1 MPPNMKDK
9 MVESYKE
16 LRDKDRKVLRLIVED
31 FLKAGHPVSSS
42 TIAAQC
48 DFSVSPA
55 TIRNIMGRLEEDG
68 YLSQPHTSA
77 GRVPTDE
84 GLRFYVNM
92 LFDDLHF
99 PQQTKSLTPGDF
111 DIHQGDFFSML
122 HQVSSLLAEYSD
134 NLGFVLSPRLSQ
146 LNFKH
151 VRFLKIGEEKVLII
165 IITTFD
171 LVLTEITETRNYFT
185 QRELDNASRYI
196 NENFRSKNL
205 LYIRDYLLKELPKY
219 RNRYEDTIGKLTSL
233 LKNYIFLEE
242 SRKQVFLQ
250 GTSKLLS
257 NPELFEMD
265 HLRTLFRNF
274 EEKAKLAKLL
284 SDFISLDR
292 VKVIIGSELNIP
304 DIEECALVLSHY
316 GYDRQILGS
325 LGIIGPKRLSYKR
338 IIPLVDIIA
347 QKLSQTISSS

>member
-1 MPPNMKDK
+1 MTHR
-9 MVESYKE
+9 ELQEKE
-16 LRDKDRKVLRLIVED
+16 QKVLRLIVED
-31 FLKAGHPVSSS
+31 YLKVGHPVSSS
-42 TIAAQC
+42 AVAVQC

-55 TIRNIMGRLEEDG
+55 TVRHIMSRLEQEG
-68 YLSQPHTSA
+68 YLAQPHTSA
-77 GRVPTDE
+77 GRIPTDE
-84 GLRFYVNM
+84 GLRFYINL

-99 PQQTKSLTPGDF
+99 PQQAKSIAPGDF
-111 DIHQGDFFSML
+111 DIEQGDFFSML

-151 VRFLKIGEEKVLII
+151 IRFLKIGEEKILII
-165 IITTFD
+165 LITTFD
-171 LVLTEITETRNYFT
+171 LVLTEIAPTRNYFT
-185 QRELDNASRYI
+185 QRELDSASRFI

-219 RNRYEDTIGKLTSL
+219 RNRYEDSVGKLTSL
-233 LKNYIFLEE
+233 LKNYIFMEE

-250 GTSKLLS
+250 GTSKLLN

-265 HLRTLFRNF
+265 HLRTLFNNF

-304 DIEECALVLSHY
+304 DIEECALILSHY

-347 QKLSQTISSS
+347 QKLSKTISSS